1 MSVESDT
8 LLVRPFGTSTVAQ
21 RGHKLLFWSAFCH
34 GYKTLKINDIKER
47 RYILTHSLRDFN
59 GAKLNGFLALGP
71 VGDQNI
77 MVGSEG
83 QTRLLTSPADGKE
96 VERLES

>member
-1 MSVESDT
+1 MESNT

-21 RGHKLLFWSAFCH
+21 RGRKVLCWPAFCH
-34 GYKTLKINDIKER
+34 GYKTLKINDIKEQ

-71 VGDQNI
+71 VGGQNI
-77 MVGSEG
+77 MVGSE
-83 QTRLLTSPADGKE
+83 
-96 VERLES
+96 